1 MDLGIISPR
10 TRILLMIVLPLAIL
24 LLFYSLYFNSGL
36 EELNKLKKE
45 NQALKEEIDKAQ
57 KIAARYEELK
67 KMNEELTKKIEY
79 LKTLLPKETEVSDVL
94 KRVSEQGIQKGLVV
108 TLWRP
113 KGKEVHESKE
123 IYKIPVEV
131 KIKGKYHTFGLFFAD
146 ISKIERIINVN
157 TIDFKAGNVD
167 DRGEIKLGS
176 DPTMLNASLVITSYS
191 LIPDEEKK
199 KLKEQQQKK

>member
-67 KMNEELTKKIEY
+67 KMNEELTKNRI
-79 LKTLLPKETEVSDVL
+79 
-94 KRVSEQGIQKGLVV
+94 SENPFAKG
-108 TLWRP
+108 
-113 KGKEVHESKE
+113 
-123 IYKIPVEV
+123 
-131 KIKGKYHTFGLFFAD
+131 
-146 ISKIERIINVN
+146 N
-157 TIDFKAGNVD
+157 
-167 DRGEIKLGS
+167 
-176 DPTMLNASLVITSYS
+176 
-191 LIPDEEKK
+191 
-199 KLKEQQQKK
+199 